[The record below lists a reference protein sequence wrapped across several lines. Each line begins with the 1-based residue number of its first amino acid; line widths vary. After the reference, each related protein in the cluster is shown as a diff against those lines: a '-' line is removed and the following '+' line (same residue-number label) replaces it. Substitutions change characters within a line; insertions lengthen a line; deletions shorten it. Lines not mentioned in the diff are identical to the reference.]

1 MKNSSGKIESLTS
14 LRFFMCMIVVIAHME
29 FLGGESA
36 PNFFNYYLQNA
47 AVAVDFFFVLS
58 GFGLTLGCIRNPE
71 KLPQKYSLGKA
82 VGYGFGRV
90 SKLYKVYLV
99 TMLCAIP
106 ADLLEKVFRGQSVLA
121 ATVKTGVNILIAPTL
136 LQSASG
142 LLAVSH
148 GLNGVAWFLSCLFIL
163 YMLFPL
169 LEKLN
174 KIIREKDFVLYAM
187 AITFGLACVVHRA
200 FSALENSFM
209 PGGLTLDLSHGS
221 PYMRVFHLFLG
232 MLLADVV
239 SKQNEI
245 EDKVNV
251 FNLNPII
258 YAIVV
263 FTLNTIATLSEV
275 FRSAMQTVDKG
286 QYEAALCCGLT
297 YFQALRRIILP
308 QALVSA
314 IPNICNLCV
323 NLIKNTSLAFMMTVK
338 DITAVAKIQAS
349 YGFNYIEAYLDIF
362 IIYIIVCSV
371 VQVLFKILEKR
382 LTPGEVKC

>member
-1 MKNSSGKIESLTS
+1 MLLNTEFMIKTFWASVKAIPVTMEITLVSILLAILPAFGIAMARLKNRRVLARAGKIYVS
-14 LRFFMCMIVVIAHME
+14 FMRGTPV
-29 FLGGESA
+29 L
-36 PNFFNYYLQNA
+36 LQ
-47 AVAVDFFFVLS
+47 
-58 GFGLTLGCIRNPE
+58 
-71 KLPQKYSLGKA
+71 
-82 VGYGFGRV
+82 
-90 SKLYKVYLV
+90 
-99 TMLCAIP
+99 
-106 ADLLEKVFRGQSVLA
+106 
-121 ATVKTGVNILIAPTL
+121 ILIVYSILPSLFNSLFKKIAP
-136 LQSASG
+136 S
-142 LLAVSH
+142 
-148 GLNGVAWFLSCLFIL
+148 
-163 YMLFPL
+163 
-169 LEKLN
+169 
-174 KIIREKDFVLYAM
+174 
-187 AITFGLACVVHRA
+187 
-200 FSALENSFM
+200 
-209 PGGLTLDLSHGS
+209 
-221 PYMRVFHLFLG
+221 
-232 MLLADVV
+232 
-239 SKQNEI
+239 
-245 EDKVNV
+245 VNV
-251 FNLNPII
+251 FDINPIV
-258 YAIVV
+258 YAFVV

>member
-163 YMLFPL
+163 YMFFPL

-239 SKQNEI
+239 SKQSEI
-245 EDKVNV
+245 TDKVKATILEALALLVAFFATFFGNRILYGELV
-251 FNLNPII
+251 EIKNALYIASACFVVYSFSVSRGYITMALENEVMVSFGNLAMYIFLIHYVVRQTLGII
-258 YAIVV
+258 LYEFLEPSLV
-263 FTLNTIATLSEV
+263 LNTVVVVL
-275 FRSAMQTVDKG
+275 
-286 QYEAALCCGLT
+286 
-297 YFQALRRIILP
+297 ILVITG
-308 QALVSA
+308 AGTWWCSK
-314 IPNICNLCV
+314 
-323 NLIKNTSLAFMMTVK
+323 KNT
-338 DITAVAKIQAS
+338 
-349 YGFNYIEAYLDIF
+349 
-362 IIYIIVCSV
+362 
-371 VQVLFKILEKR
+371 
-382 LTPGEVKC
+382 